1 MNPAFLKI
9 WGYDSPH
16 EILGTNFTG
25 LCKEVDKAQEIAKSL
40 LKGSNIESVE
50 PIGKK
55 KDGSEF
61 TIGLRAALIKDSKGQ
76 SIGITTSLADIT
88 GRKLE

>member
-16 EILGTNFTG
+16 EILGINFTS
-25 LCKEVDKAQEIAKSL
+25 LFKEVDKAQEIAKSL

-50 PIGKK
+50 PLGKRRTVRNLLS
-55 KDGSEF
+55 D
-61 TIGLRAALIKDSKGQ
+61 
-76 SIGITTSLADIT
+76 
-88 GRKLE
+88 